1 MNTKKLL
8 AATVII
14 ALTSTTYADD
24 YDRVHSRN
32 YSCNYSCNCNRGC
45 NYNYN
50 RDFKRDVKQ
59 VRYKYA
65 WVVNVIPIYQNVRCY
80 EPPRTCHYKRRA
92 TLRDNTTAVIVG
104 SLLGGAIGNELG
116 HKRTNQRVGV
126 LVGAVLGG
134 SVANDVTSGKR
145 SFISKQEQVCVAT
158 R

>member
-1 MNTKKLL
+1 MNTKKLS

-14 ALTSTTYADD
+14 ALTSTTHADD
-24 YDRVHSRN
+24 YDRVHSR
-32 YSCNYSCNCNRGC
+32 NYSCNCNRGC